1 MGAISDKY
9 TGATAV
15 FIPKV
20 NQKSKSIQYYIL
32 KDCLAKFI
40 KLEIDLN
47 LLF

>member
-15 FIPKV
+15 FIPEV